1 MAKLLDQLLCL
12 TASWRVCYKDRTGDA
27 EERATGPGGR
37 RDTSM
42 DLSGKTALVTGSA
55 RGIGRA
61 IVQRF
66 AAAGADVVI
75 NYVRSVDQAQ
85 AVAAEVQA
93 LGRQALVVQ
102 ADVSQRAQVEAML
115 AQTLQTFGKVDI
127 LVSNAGIIIDK
138 PFVESTDDDWHAAI
152 ETNLHGFFNCCRVI
166 LPHMM
171 ERRSGRI
178 IATGSIIVDTGNF
191 GRNKYAVCT
200 ASKGGIVAMVKPLA
214 VEAAPYGITV
224 NAVSPGYIAT
234 DMMHEID
241 AAGREAVKRLIP
253 AGRYG
258 TPAEVAAAMTFLA
271 SDDAAYI
278 TGQVL
283 RVNGGMVM

>member
-1 MAKLLDQLLCL
+1 M
-12 TASWRVCYKDRTGDA
+12 
-27 EERATGPGGR
+27 E
-37 RDTSM
+37 
-42 DLSGKTALVTGSA
+42 LSGKTAIVTGSA

-61 IVQRF
+61 IALRF
-66 AAAGADVVI
+66 ANDGADVVI
-75 NYVRSVDQAQ
+75 NYVRSTAGAQ
-85 AVAAEVQA
+85 EVAKAVRAG
-93 LGRQALVVQ
+93 GRQALVIQ
-102 ADVSQRAQVEAML
+102 ADVSQRSQVETL
-115 AQTLQTFGKVDI
+115 LQQTLEVFGKVDI
-127 LVSNAGIIIDK
+127 LVSNAGIVIDK
-138 PFVESTDDDWHAAI
+138 PFVESTDDDWQAAI
-152 ETNLHGFFNCCRVI
+152 ETNLYGFFNCCRVI

-171 ERRSGRI
+171 ARQYGRI
-178 IATGSIIVDTGNF
+178 IATGSVIVDTGNF

-241 AAGREAVKRLIP
+241 AAGREAIKRVIP

-258 TPAEVAAAMTFLA
+258 TPEEVAAAMAFLA
-271 SDDAAYI
+271 SDEAAYI

>member
-1 MAKLLDQLLCL
+1 M
-12 TASWRVCYKDRTGDA
+12 
-27 EERATGPGGR
+27 E
-37 RDTSM
+37 
-42 DLSGKTALVTGSA
+42 LSGKTAIVTGSA

-61 IVQRF
+61 IALRF
-66 AAAGADVVI
+66 ANDGADVVI
-75 NYVRSVDQAQ
+75 NYVRSTAGAQEVAQ
-85 AVAAEVQA
+85 AVRAR
-93 LGRQALVVQ
+93 GRQALVVQ
-102 ADVSQRAQVEAML
+102 ADVSQRSQVETL
-115 AQTLQTFGKVDI
+115 LQQTLEVFGKADI
-127 LVSNAGIIIDK
+127 LVSNAGIVIDK
-138 PFVESTDDDWHAAI
+138 PFVESTDDDWQAAI

-171 ERRSGRI
+171 ARQYGRI
-178 IATGSIIVDTGNF
+178 IATGSVIVDTGNF

-241 AAGREAVKRLIP
+241 AAGREAIKRVIP

-258 TPAEVAAAMTFLA
+258 TPEEVAAAMAFLA
-271 SDDAAYI
+271 SDEAAYI

>member
-1 MAKLLDQLLCL
+1 VIAQRLCL
-12 TASWRVCYKDRTGDA
+12 TAYRCVCYKGSIGDT
-27 EERATGPGGR
+27 EGR
-37 RDTSM
+37 RQRLVGRTSM
-42 DLSGKTALVTGSA
+42 DLSGKTAIVTGSA

-61 IVQRF
+61 IAQRF

-75 NYVRSVDQAQ
+75 NYVRSIDQAQ
-85 AVAAEVQA
+85 SVAAEVQA

-102 ADVSQRAQVEAML
+102 ADVSQRTQVEAML
-115 AQTLQTFGKVDI
+115 AQVLQTFGKIDI

-152 ETNLHGFFNCCRVI
+152 ETNLHGFFNCCREV

-241 AAGREAVKRLIP
+241 EAGREAVKRLIP

-258 TPAEVAAAMTFLA
+258 TPEEVAAAMTFLA
-271 SDDAAYI
+271 SDEAAYI

>member
-1 MAKLLDQLLCL
+1 M
-12 TASWRVCYKDRTGDA
+12 
-27 EERATGPGGR
+27 E
-37 RDTSM
+37 
-42 DLSGKTALVTGSA
+42 LSGKTAIVTGSA

-61 IVQRF
+61 IALRF
-66 AAAGADVVI
+66 ANDGADVVI
-75 NYVRSVDQAQ
+75 NYVRSTAGAQ
-85 AVAAEVQA
+85 EVAKAVRAR
-93 LGRQALVVQ
+93 GRQALVIQ
-102 ADVSQRAQVEAML
+102 ADVSQRSQV
-115 AQTLQTFGKVDI
+115 QTLLQQTLEVFGKVDI
-127 LVSNAGIIIDK
+127 LVSNAGIVIDK
-138 PFVESTDDDWHAAI
+138 PFVESTDDDWQAAI

-171 ERRSGRI
+171 ARQYGRI
-178 IATGSIIVDTGNF
+178 IATGSVIVDTGNF

-241 AAGREAVKRLIP
+241 AAGREAIKRVIP

-258 TPAEVAAAMTFLA
+258 TPEEVAAAMAFLA
-271 SDDAAYI
+271 SDEAAYI

>member
-1 MAKLLDQLLCL
+1 
-12 TASWRVCYKDRTGDA
+12 
-27 EERATGPGGR
+27 
-37 RDTSM
+37 M
-42 DLSGKTALVTGSA
+42 DLTGKTAIVTGSA

-61 IVQRF
+61 IVLRF

-75 NYVRSVDQAQ
+75 NYVRSAAQAQ
-85 AVAAEVQA
+85 EVAAAVRA
-93 LGRQALVVQ
+93 LGRRALVVQ
-102 ADVSQRAQVEAML
+102 ADVSQRLQVEVLL
-115 AQTLQTFGKVDI
+115 AQAVKTFGKIDI
-127 LVSNAGIIIDK
+127 LVRNDGIIIDK

-152 ETNLHGFFNCCRVI
+152 ETNLHGFFNCCRVV

-171 ERRSGRI
+171 QRRYGRI
-178 IATGSIIVDTGNF
+178 IATSSVIVDTGNF

-241 AAGREAVKRLIP
+241 AAGREAVTRLIP

-258 TPAEVAAAMTFLA
+258 TPEEVAAAMTFLA
-271 SDDAAYI
+271 SDAAAYI

>member
-1 MAKLLDQLLCL
+1 M
-12 TASWRVCYKDRTGDA
+12 
-27 EERATGPGGR
+27 E
-37 RDTSM
+37 
-42 DLSGKTALVTGSA
+42 LSGKTAIVTGSA

-61 IVQRF
+61 IALRF
-66 AAAGADVVI
+66 ANDGADVVI
-75 NYVRSVDQAQ
+75 NYVRSTAGAQEVAQ
-85 AVAAEVQA
+85 AVRAR
-93 LGRQALVVQ
+93 GRQALVVQ
-102 ADVSQRAQVEAML
+102 ADVSQRSQVETL
-115 AQTLQTFGKVDI
+115 LQQTLEVFGKVDI
-127 LVSNAGIIIDK
+127 LVSNAGIVIDK
-138 PFVESTDDDWHAAI
+138 PFVESTDDDWQAAI

-171 ERRSGRI
+171 ARQYGRI
-178 IATGSIIVDTGNF
+178 IATGSVIVDTGNF

-241 AAGREAVKRLIP
+241 AAGREAIKRVIP

-258 TPAEVAAAMTFLA
+258 TPEEVAAAMAFLA
-271 SDDAAYI
+271 SDEAAYI

>member
-1 MAKLLDQLLCL
+1 M
-12 TASWRVCYKDRTGDA
+12 
-27 EERATGPGGR
+27 E
-37 RDTSM
+37 
-42 DLSGKTALVTGSA
+42 LSGKTAIVTGSA

-61 IVQRF
+61 IALRF
-66 AAAGADVVI
+66 ANDGADVVI
-75 NYVRSVDQAQ
+75 NYVRSTAGAQEVAQ
-85 AVAAEVQA
+85 AVRAQ
-93 LGRQALVVQ
+93 GRQALVVQ
-102 ADVSQRAQVEAML
+102 ADVSQRSQVETL
-115 AQTLQTFGKVDI
+115 LQQTLEVFGKVDI
-127 LVSNAGIIIDK
+127 LVSNAGIVIDK
-138 PFVESTDDDWHAAI
+138 PFVESTDDDWQAAI

-171 ERRSGRI
+171 ARQYGRI
-178 IATGSIIVDTGNF
+178 IATGSVIVDTGNF

-241 AAGREAVKRLIP
+241 AAGREAIKRVIP

-258 TPAEVAAAMTFLA
+258 IPEEVAAAMAFLA
-271 SDDAAYI
+271 SDEAAYI

>member
-1 MAKLLDQLLCL
+1 
-12 TASWRVCYKDRTGDA
+12 
-27 EERATGPGGR
+27 
-37 RDTSM
+37 M
-42 DLSGKTALVTGSA
+42 DLSGKAALVTGSA

-61 IVQRF
+61 IVLRF
-66 AAAGADVVI
+66 AAAGADVVV
-75 NYVRSVDQAQ
+75 NYVRAADRAQ
-85 AVAAEVQA
+85 EVAAAVQA
-93 LGRQALVVQ
+93 LGRRALVVQ
-102 ADVSQRAQVEAML
+102 ADVSQRPQVEAML
-115 AQTLQTFGKVDI
+115 AQAVRTLGQVDI

-138 PFVESTDDDWHAAI
+138 PFVDSTDDDWHAAI
-152 ETNLHGFFNCCRVI
+152 ETNLHGFFNCCRVV

-171 ERRSGRI
+171 QRRYGRI
-178 IATGSIIVDTGNF
+178 IATGSVIVDTGNF

-241 AAGREAVKRLIP
+241 EAGREAVKRLIP

-271 SDDAAYI
+271 SDEAAYI

>member
-1 MAKLLDQLLCL
+1 M
-12 TASWRVCYKDRTGDA
+12 
-27 EERATGPGGR
+27 E
-37 RDTSM
+37 
-42 DLSGKTALVTGSA
+42 LSGKTAIVTGSA

-61 IVQRF
+61 IALRF
-66 AAAGADVVI
+66 ANDGADVVI
-75 NYVRSVDQAQ
+75 NYVRSTAGAQEVAQ
-85 AVAAEVQA
+85 AVRAQ
-93 LGRQALVVQ
+93 GRQTLVVQ
-102 ADVSQRAQVEAML
+102 ADVSQRSQVETL
-115 AQTLQTFGKVDI
+115 LQQTLEVFGKVDI
-127 LVSNAGIIIDK
+127 LVSNAGIVIDK
-138 PFVESTDDDWHAAI
+138 PFVESTDDDWQAAI

-171 ERRSGRI
+171 ARQYGRI
-178 IATGSIIVDTGNF
+178 IATGSVIVDTGNF

-241 AAGREAVKRLIP
+241 AAGREAIKRVIP

-258 TPAEVAAAMTFLA
+258 TPEEVAAAMAFLA
-271 SDDAAYI
+271 SDEAAYI

>member
-1 MAKLLDQLLCL
+1 M
-12 TASWRVCYKDRTGDA
+12 
-27 EERATGPGGR
+27 E
-37 RDTSM
+37 
-42 DLSGKTALVTGSA
+42 LSGKTAIVTGSA

-61 IVQRF
+61 IALRF
-66 AAAGADVVI
+66 ANDGADVVI
-75 NYVRSVDQAQ
+75 NYVRSTAGAQEVAQ
-85 AVAAEVQA
+85 AVRAR
-93 LGRQALVVQ
+93 GRQALVVQ
-102 ADVSQRAQVEAML
+102 ADVSQRSQVETL
-115 AQTLQTFGKVDI
+115 LQQTLEVFGKVDI
-127 LVSNAGIIIDK
+127 LVSNAGIVIDK
-138 PFVESTDDDWHAAI
+138 PFVESTDDDWQAAI

-171 ERRSGRI
+171 VRQYGRI
-178 IATGSIIVDTGNF
+178 IATGSVIVDTGNF

-241 AAGREAVKRLIP
+241 AAGREAIKRVIP

-258 TPAEVAAAMTFLA
+258 TPEEVAAAMAFLA
-271 SDDAAYI
+271 SDEAAYI